1 MLNKIIKFS
10 LNNRLLVVSCA
21 AFILVYGLIISLKLP
36 VDVFPNLNKPK
47 VTIITESHGY
57 APQEVET
64 LVTIPLETAMIGTTG
79 VTRVRSS
86 SGMGVSI
93 IHVEFAWGTDPYR
106 NRQLINEKIQ
116 SVKNRL
122 PENISPTLTPIT
134 SIMGEIQFLGLQQ
147 NEAKS
152 LSLLELRTLADWVIR
167 PQLLSIPGVSNVIVI
182 GGGKKQY
189 QIKIDPE
196 KLRLKN
202 ISLNT
207 LVENVKHLSEN
218 TTGGFVDREKKEYL
232 IRVIGR
238 ANSKEDLENSNIG
251 LHLGLPVLLKDVA
264 MVKVAAT
271 PKRGDGSI
279 NAKDAVIMTIQ
290 KQPDA
295 STIEVSKRIDELVTK
310 IEDQLPPGASLKKD
324 IFKQSHFIENSVNN
338 VKEALKDGSI
348 IVAIILFL
356 FLLNFRSTFITLTA
370 IPLSFAITIIVFK
383 YFGLSVN
390 TMTLGGLA
398 IAIGELVD
406 DAIVDVENVFRRLKE
421 ARKSGKSY
429 NPLEVIFLAS
439 SEIRNSIV
447 ISTIIVILVFLPL
460 FYLSGIE
467 GRLFAP
473 LGIAYIIS
481 IAASLLVSLTVTPV
495 LCSYLLPK
503 SKIMEESDGKLIN
516 LLKHFEKKL
525 LTKILDRP
533 KLIISLALILLIS
546 SLSLVPKMGRNF
558 LPAFNEGTAT
568 IGVASF
574 PGISLA
580 ESNKIGRKAEE
591 LMHTVPEVKSTVR
604 RTGRA
609 EMDEHAEGVH
619 WNEIDVDF
627 HKGGRDKE
635 LVLEEIREKLAL
647 IPNTYVNI
655 GQPISHRLDHL
666 LSGVRAQI
674 ALKIVGPD
682 LSKLRRYGRQL
693 EKKLKNIDG
702 LVDLQLE
709 QQVLTPQIKIHLYRE
724 DAAKYGINISDIVLL
739 LEVALNGKSVG
750 NIIENQK
757 IFDISMRF
765 NELSRK
771 NLDLLRETAIRVLP
785 TGKVIRL
792 KDVASVYESQGPNII
807 NRENAQRRIIVQANS
822 SGVPLDQL
830 ILKIEEQIKTIE
842 LDKEYFVKLGGQF
855 QSEKKASKL
864 ILMLGA
870 VSLLGIVILLYWHFG
885 SFMMCLQVLTALP
898 LALIGSIL
906 AIYITEKVLSVATL
920 IAFITLCG
928 IASRNGVMMI
938 SHYLH
943 LLKHENM
950 AFNKETIIKGS
961 QERLIPV
968 LMTALTAIFAL
979 LPILF
984 SKGDPGKEILYP
996 VAVVITGG
1004 LLSSTLLDIFVT
1016 PVIFYNY
1023 AKKASEKHLL
1033 KRSGKQI

>member
-10 LNNRLLVVSCA
+10 LNNRLLIVSCA

-147 NEAKS
+147 DEDKN

-167 PQLLSIPGVSNVIVI
+167 PQLLSIPGVSNVIVM

-295 STIEVSKRIDELVTK
+295 STIEVSKRIDELVSK
-310 IEDQLPPGASLKKD
+310 IEEQLPPGASLKKD
-324 IFKQSHFIENSVNN
+324 LFKQSHFIENSINN

-421 ARKSGKSY
+421 ARNSGKSY

-467 GRLFAP
+467 GRLFVP

-503 SKIMEESDGKLIN
+503 AKIMEESDGKLIN

-533 KLIISLALILLIS
+533 KLIISLAVILLIS

-574 PGISLA
+574 PGISLE

-591 LMHTVPEVKSTVR
+591 LMLSVPEVKSTVR

-627 HKGGRDKE
+627 HKSGRDKE

-693 EKKLKNIDG
+693 EKKLKKIDG

-830 ILKIEEQIKTIE
+830 IVKIEEQIKTIE

-864 ILMLGA
+864 ILILGA

-1023 AKKASEKHLL
+1023 AKQASEKHLL
-1033 KRSGKQI
+1033 KQSGKQI